1 MRSAFISSI
10 ILARVLGKLSI
21 RLAHRFGIID
31 IPGRSG
37 HKQHER
43 PPPSAGG
50 ITLFLCLI
58 ILFLLFAR
66 VYSQNI
72 LVVYVSSLVIFIF
85 GLTDDIKGLNAPVK
99 LIGQILATTVLVTQ
113 DISVSIFYLPNTE
126 INTMLNLVVTYFW
139 VVGVTNAF
147 NIVDGVDGL
156 TISLG
161 ACAILFLLVGSLN
174 SQQPLLSIQA
184 TALLV

>member
-1 MRSAFISSI
+1 M
-10 ILARVLGKLSI
+10 
-21 RLAHRFGIID
+21 
-31 IPGRSG
+31 
-37 HKQHER
+37 
-43 PPPSAGG
+43 
-50 ITLFLCLI
+50 
-58 ILFLLFAR
+58 
-66 VYSQNI
+66 
-72 LVVYVSSLVIFIF
+72 IFIF

-113 DISVSIFYLPNTE
+113 DISVSIFNLPNTE

-156 TISLG
+156 AISLG
-161 ACAILFLLVGSLN
+161 ARAILFLLVGSLN